1 MVFTSFT
8 GFTPSAGSLS
18 SCAVVVATY
27 MHGSLFCCC
36 VVFCFCLTK
45 FIAMKEIYAII
56 QSTNNGK
63 HEKELLVDNTL
74 YQTFSEALEQ
84 LELIYDTVDMSDD
97 DTYIQISYHIATY
110 NLV

>member
-1 MVFTSFT
+1 
-8 GFTPSAGSLS
+8 
-18 SCAVVVATY
+18 
-27 MHGSLFCCC
+27 
-36 VVFCFCLTK
+36 
-45 FIAMKEIYAII
+45 MKEIYAII

-97 DTYIQISYHIATY
+97 NTYIQISYHIATY

>member
-1 MVFTSFT
+1 
-8 GFTPSAGSLS
+8 
-18 SCAVVVATY
+18 
-27 MHGSLFCCC
+27 
-36 VVFCFCLTK
+36 
-45 FIAMKEIYAII
+45 MKEIYAII

-63 HEKELLVDNTL
+63 HEKEQLVDNTL
-74 YQTFSEALEQ
+74 YENFSEALEQ

>member
-1 MVFTSFT
+1 
-8 GFTPSAGSLS
+8 
-18 SCAVVVATY
+18 
-27 MHGSLFCCC
+27 
-36 VVFCFCLTK
+36 
-45 FIAMKEIYAII
+45 MKEIYAII

-63 HEKELLVDNTL
+63 QEKELLVDNTL